1 VACVFAYG
9 TLEVPA
15 VMEAVTGR
23 RFPACEASV
32 QGFARQQLRGRVFP
46 GAIESP
52 GSLLAG
58 RLYED
63 VDQGT
68 LARLDRFEGR
78 LYERRAVRAQ
88 LAAGGE
94 RLAELYLLAEQG
106 RGQLLAEPWDRDTFV
121 RLHLG
126 SYLESCAAFRAEDEA
141 RQRRRDAGAAR

>member
-23 RFPACEASV
+23 RFPACEPSV
-32 QGFARQQLRGRVFP
+32 RGFVRQRLWGQVFP
-46 GAIESP
+46 AAVESP

-58 RLYED
+58 RLYEEID
-63 VDQGT
+63 RGT

-78 LYERRAVRAQ
+78 LYERRAVLAQ

-94 RLAELYLLAEQG
+94 RLAELYLLAEHG
-106 RGQLLAEPWDRDTFV
+106 RGQLLAEPWDRDAFV
-121 RLHLG
+121 RLHLEA
-126 SYLESCAAFRAEDEA
+126 YLEGCAAFRGEEEA
-141 RQRRRDAGAAR
+141 RGRRGAGAGR